1 MDSSDLFEA
10 DQAVGEPSQTKDN
23 IGMEPVYYN
32 AAAEGKI
39 EDFNEIPKLLNQLLT
54 PKRNTVLHIY
64 LTSLIKESE
73 SSTVFVKEIIRR
85 CPSLLLQANVKDE
98 TPLHIAARYGHA
110 AIMEVLIEHA
120 KGRQQDLQSAAEVPT
135 ESAPQPDLESGVNN
149 KAVKKMLKM
158 KNEENETAMHE
169 AVRNNHLEVVKLLVK
184 NGKDISYSANDAG
197 ETPLYMAVERNYR
210 EMVFHILENC
220 TSLTHDG
227 PLGGT
232 TLHAAV
238 IWNDDGNAL
247 MPIYFFNIPV

>member
-1 MDSSDLFEA
+1 MDEA
-10 DQAVGEPSQTKDN
+10 DQAVVEPWQTKDN

-39 EDFNEIPKLLNQLLT
+39 EVFKEIPKPLNQLLT
-54 PKRNTVLHIY
+54 SKRNTVLHIY

-73 SSTVFVKEIIRR
+73 SSTAFVKEILRM
-85 CPSLLLQANVKDE
+85 CSSLLWQTNNKDE

-120 KGRQQDLQSAAEVPT
+120 KGRQQDPQIEVNVPI
-135 ESAPQPDLESGVNN
+135 ESAPQPDLKIWVNN
-149 KAVKKMLKM
+149 KVVKKMLKM
-158 KNEENETAMHE
+158 ENEENETAMHE
-169 AVRNNHLEVVKLLVK
+169 AVRNNHLEAVKLLVK
-184 NGKDISYSANDAG
+184 YGKDISYDANDAG